1 MHHLKSITKTPD
13 KAQSI
18 CTDIQSDFQA
28 KLCFTLEYL
37 TAFALPLINMK
48 DTNGGG

>member
-1 MHHLKSITKTPD
+1 MHHLTPISKTPS

-18 CTDIQSDFQA
+18 CTNIQSDFQA

-37 TAFALPLINMK
+37 TAFALPLIDMK
-48 DTNGGG
+48 DTNAD